1 MQLFLKKRT
10 SMNSLKEFGF
20 QEYYKYFEKM
30 IPAGD
35 FDVTK
40 IKHKDALSHFWCL
53 FDSTKSFYIIV
64 QENREIRLLM
74 LHDEIISILPKMKK
88 IEITQLLSPILQMV
102 KKDLIEIDSKNSKDK
117 DKEVRK
123 NEIKK

>member
-1 MQLFLKKRT
+1 MQLILKKET

-40 IKHKDALSHFWCL
+40 IKHQDALSHFYCM

-64 QENREIRLLM
+64 EESRVLRLLM
-74 LHDEIISILPKMKK
+74 LHDEIISILPKMKT

-102 KKDLIEIDSKNSKDK
+102 KKDLIEI
-117 DKEVRK
+117 EL
-123 NEIKK
+123 